1 LIHFYCTQ
9 NQPSEISPTDEISL
23 TKEKTSEKP
32 SEVLSNES
40 RYSGNERPVISK
52 PVDPKITNY
61 HSMAF
66 KYDEIVDIKQK
77 WLGKEMESFKN
88 RFEMPIAKLYDDVK
102 RHMNVEANNEVR
114 KILSARLGNT
124 KAEVR
129 REFRKRKKTKKYTQ
143 SLDGRYDR
151 LEQRFQ
157 DFMAKRVEDHNI
169 SDPAKQHS
177 YMAWH
182 FLMGKTTED
191 RRQREQFSRFFILF

>member
-1 LIHFYCTQ
+1 
-9 NQPSEISPTDEISL
+9 
-23 TKEKTSEKP
+23 
-32 SEVLSNES
+32 VLSNES

-129 REFRKRKKTKKYTQ
+129 REFRKRKKNEKIYSIFGWK
-143 SLDGRYDR
+143 
-151 LEQRFQ
+151 
-157 DFMAKRVEDHNI
+157 V
-169 SDPAKQHS
+169 
-177 YMAWH
+177 
-182 FLMGKTTED
+182 
-191 RRQREQFSRFFILF
+191 